1 MLRMTHRR
9 IPVALFVLRLSVF
22 FVMLMW
28 TLDKFINPSHAAAV
42 FENFYFI
49 AGLGNVPIYIIG
61 VIQFVIIVAFVL
73 GFKKRLSYGAVLFL
87 HSVST
92 LSAFKKYFAPYAEGN
107 LLFFAAWPMLAAC
120 FTLFYLHDWDTLWVM
135 DKDRSRL
142 F

>member
-9 IPVALFVLRLSVF
+9 IPIALFVLRLSVF
-22 FVMLMW
+22 FVMLIW

-42 FENFYFI
+42 FEQFYFI
-49 AGLGNVPIYIIG
+49 SGLGNVPIYIIG
-61 VIQFVIIVAFVL
+61 IIQFVIIVAFVL
-73 GFKKRLSYGAVLFL
+73 GFQKRFSYGAVLFL

-92 LSAFKKYFAPYAEGN
+92 LSAFKKYFAPYEEVN

-120 FTLFYLHDWDTLWVM
+120 FTLFYLYDWDTLWVI
-135 DKDRSRL
+135 DQERSRL